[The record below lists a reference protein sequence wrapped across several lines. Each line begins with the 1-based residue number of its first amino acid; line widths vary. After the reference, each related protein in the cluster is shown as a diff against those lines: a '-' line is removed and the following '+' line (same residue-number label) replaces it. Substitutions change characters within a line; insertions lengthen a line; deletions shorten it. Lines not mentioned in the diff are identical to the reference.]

1 MISKAALG
9 LLAVLLLASCIGA
22 PVTDPTALPAGEWQ
36 LDARHSSVTWGAR
49 HFGLAWVRG
58 RFDRVEAS
66 LTFDPEFPER
76 AQLVAI
82 VDAQSISTG
91 LDGFDETLR
100 GGAWLATENNPQIVF
115 RSSRVDVTGERTGQV
130 TGMLTLRGIARETVM
145 DVEFYGSNLSL
156 LEGRRAL
163 GFGGDMVIDRS
174 DFGVGI
180 LPSTIAG
187 NEVRIHIEAE
197 FLKD

>member
-1 MISKAALG
+1 MISRSAFG
-9 LLAVLLLASCIGA
+9 LFLAVLLPSCVSA

-36 LDARHSSVTWGAR
+36 LDPRHASVTWGVR
-49 HFGLAWVRG
+49 HFGLSWVRG
-58 RFDRVEAS
+58 RFDRVEAR
-66 LTFDPEFPER
+66 LTFDPEFPEQ

-82 VDAQSISTG
+82 VDADTVSTG
-91 LDGFDETLR
+91 LAGFDETLR
-100 GGAWLATENNPQIVF
+100 GGAWLAAENNPQIVF
-115 RSSRVDVTGERTGQV
+115 RSSRIAVTGERTGQV
-130 TGMLTLRGIARETVM
+130 TGVLTLRGVTRETVM
-145 DVEFYGSNLSL
+145 DVEFYGSNLNF

-174 DFGVGI
+174 DFGVGN

-187 NEVRIHIEAE
+187 NEVRIHIEVE